1 MIPRM
6 VGSVLGSAGRMLGLG
21 AGNGSPDPGSEDLAE
36 VLGRWLPAAPALPK
50 KIVPQAPAGE
60 DVLDRDDLIRRLG
73 GDEEMA
79 QGILETFM
87 RDAPNQLNALKQAL
101 EANDFVLAER
111 QAHTIKGAADNIG
124 AKALQNAGMKAQGA
138 VKAGQPEE
146 ISRSVQAIESALTRA
161 RTLLRRR
168 SLHLHTQLRHSS

>member
-1 MIPRM
+1 M
-6 VGSVLGSAGRMLGLG
+6 
-21 AGNGSPDPGSEDLAE
+21 
-36 VLGRWLPAAPALPK
+36 
-50 KIVPQAPAGE
+50 
-60 DVLDRDDLIRRLG
+60 LDRDDLIQRLG

-79 QGILETFM
+79 QDILETFM

-111 QAHTIKGAADNIG
+111 QAHTIKGAAGNIG

-146 ISRSVQAIESALTRA
+146 ISRSVQAIESALTQLEA
-161 RTLLRRR
+161 TIKQASDQAGSQEDTEHESAHSRR
-168 SLHLHTQLRHSS
+168 